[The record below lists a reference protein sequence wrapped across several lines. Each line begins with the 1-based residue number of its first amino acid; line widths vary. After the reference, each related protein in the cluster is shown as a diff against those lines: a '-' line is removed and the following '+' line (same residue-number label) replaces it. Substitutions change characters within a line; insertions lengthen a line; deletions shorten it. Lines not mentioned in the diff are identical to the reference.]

1 MSCVALSSSGMV
13 SLTLQAT
20 SPSLRCGGRCCVW
33 RAVLRR
39 GGAAVRRCG
48 GLVRRRGR
56 YVKEVSREAKGCLAA
71 TLSTAAVIFLP
82 QRSSAIRPGSC
93 ASSFLVAS
101 GERLLC
107 LSG

>member
-1 MSCVALSSSGMV
+1 M
-13 SLTLQAT
+13 
-20 SPSLRCGGRCCVW
+20 
-33 RAVLRR
+33 
-39 GGAAVRRCG
+39 
-48 GLVRRRGR
+48 
-56 YVKEVSREAKGCLAA
+56 KEVSREAKGCLAA

>member
-1 MSCVALSSSGMV
+1 MR
-13 SLTLQAT
+13 
-20 SPSLRCGGRCCVW
+20 RCGGT
-33 RAVLRR
+33 
-39 GGAAVRRCG
+39 AVRRCG
-48 GLVRRRGR
+48 GLVRRRGQ

-82 QRSSAIRPGSC
+82 HRSSAIRPGSC
-93 ASSFLVAS
+93 ARSFLVAS